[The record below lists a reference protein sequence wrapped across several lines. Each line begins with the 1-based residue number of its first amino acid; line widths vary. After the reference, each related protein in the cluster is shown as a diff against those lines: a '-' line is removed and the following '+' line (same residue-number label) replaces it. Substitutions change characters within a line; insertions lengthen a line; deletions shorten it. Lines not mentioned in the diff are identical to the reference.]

1 MRLRMRD
8 MPPAGMSLADTLEVA
23 ELPQL
28 TDLTRQ
34 GACRFKAPVQVSLF
48 IAPVAGMFRVE
59 GKLRTTAG
67 LNCSRCLAK
76 FDSALASHFHVTY
89 TRELPN
95 AEEAA
100 REERE
105 LRAEDMGLVSFDGE
119 EIDFRDMLQEQ
130 IILAIP
136 MQPICRDDC
145 QGLCPQCGTDL
156 NRENCNCRPENVD
169 PRLAVLKNLKLP
181 E

>member
-1 MRLRMRD
+1 MRIRISD
-8 MPPAGMSLADTLEVA
+8 MPPAGMRLADTLAVA

-28 TDLTRQ
+28 SDLTRQ
-34 GACRFKAPVQVSLF
+34 GAYRFKAPVQVTLF

-67 LNCSRCLAK
+67 LSCSRCLVD
-76 FDSALASHFHVTY
+76 FESALASHFHVTY
-89 TRELPN
+89 TRELPDG
-95 AEEAA
+95 EAA
-100 REERE
+100 AGEERE
-105 LRAEDMGLVSFDGE
+105 LRAEEMGLASFDGE

-145 QGLCPQCGTDL
+145 QGLCPHCGTDL
-156 NRENCNCRPENVD
+156 NRGHCDCRQENVD

-181 E
+181 D